1 MIKYLLPSRLLPSQA
16 PGSETEA
23 STTSPFAAA
32 IATAC
37 AEAWQHVR
45 AAAWLSVPIGLLGL
59 LPSIFVLQV
68 YNRVIARGG
77 NATLIAMVA
86 GVMFFLC
93 IEWWLRRKRAKALR
107 EAGAEIDYKVS
118 QALMASMLQRP
129 LISLER
135 RPASQWLQLFR
146 DIPAMRSSISGGLAS
161 ALMDLP
167 MVILALVVIGI
178 VAWPVLPVILV
189 AMLILGVLAWWWA
202 DEVRNGRVEELAQ
215 ARSLDRHTTE
225 VCNARATLKLLGH
238 DHAVRQTWQHSYD
251 TWLTESFSKNGELEN
266 VREASTMLLAFFTIA
281 VITVGAVAINSQWM
295 SIGSL
300 MAVNLLASK
309 ALGPIAQLAGNW
321 RSLARAN
328 EATQRL
334 QAVLQEPVEPAAQNV
349 ALPRPKGHM
358 QLKQVSFQYDNG
370 HTTLEQ
376 ASLTMGP
383 GGLHA
388 IVGRNGAGK
397 STLGKLL
404 AGLYQPTEGHVF
416 IDEYDLAQFSR
427 GDIGEW
433 IGCLGQQVYWFSGP
447 IIESL
452 RMVNEMVSDAQVI
465 AACQIAGAHQFIS
478 RLPQG
483 YQTVLGEGGA
493 GISAG
498 ELRKL
503 ALAQLFLRNPTVL
516 VLDEPT
522 SDLDFESETAL
533 LHTLHKIAQK
543 HTVIVITHSVRVA
556 SMAQRIYHVCGD
568 GSLEVGTA
576 SELLPKLFGV
586 SQPGEHASAAAP
598 AKSAAAASPSASD
611 PVPPQQEAA

>member
-1 MIKYLLPSRLLPSQA
+1 MIKYLLPSRLLPLSK
-16 PGSETEA
+16 PEGESDA
-23 STTSPFAAA
+23 STPSPYAAS
-32 IATAC
+32 IADAC
-37 AEAWQHVR
+37 AGAWQHVR
-45 AAAWLSVPIGLLGL
+45 TAAWLSVPIGLFGL

-77 NATLIAMVA
+77 NSTLIAMVA
-86 GVMFFLC
+86 GVLCFLC

-129 LISLER
+129 LLDLER
-135 RPASQWLQLFR
+135 RPSSQWLQLFR

-161 ALMDLP
+161 ALMDIP
-167 MVILALVVIGI
+167 MVILALIVIGI
-178 VAWPVLPVILV
+178 VAWPVLPVIIV
-189 AMLILGVLAWWWA
+189 AMIILGVLAWWWA
-202 DEVRNGRVEELAQ
+202 DEVRSGRVEELAQ
-215 ARSLDRHTTE
+215 ARSLDRQTTE

-238 DHAVRQTWQHSYD
+238 DQAVRQTWQNDYD
-251 TWLTESFSKNGELEN
+251 TWLSESFSKNGELEN
-266 VREASTMLLAFFTIA
+266 TREASTMLLAFFTIS

-334 QAVLQEPVEPAAQNV
+334 QAALQEPVEPASQNLS
-349 ALPRPKGHM
+349 LPRPKGHM
-358 QLKQVSFQYDNG
+358 QLKQVSFDYGNG
-370 HTTLEQ
+370 LRTLD
-376 ASLTMGP
+376 AVSLSMGP
-383 GGLHA
+383 GGMHA

-404 AGLYQPTEGHVF
+404 AGLYTPTDGHVF

-427 GDIGEW
+427 ADIGEW

-452 RMVNEMVSDAQVI
+452 RMVNDMASDAQIV
-465 AACQIAGAHQFIS
+465 AACQVAGAHQFIS

-483 YQTVLGEGGA
+483 YQTVLGEGGT
-493 GISAG
+493 GVSAG

-516 VLDEPT
+516 ILDEPT

-556 SMAQRIYHVCGD
+556 SIAQRIYHVCGD
-568 GSLEVGTA
+568 GQIEQGTA
-576 SELLPKLFGV
+576 TELLPKLFGV
-586 SQPGEHASAAAP
+586 AQTTERTNTAEHGP
-598 AKSAAAASPSASD
+598 A
-611 PVPPQQEAA
+611 QQEAA

>member
-1 MIKYLLPSRLLPSQA
+1 MLKYLLPSRLQPLSP
-16 PGSETEA
+16 PEGKHHA
-23 STTSPFAAA
+23 STTSPYAAA
-32 IATAC
+32 IADAC
-37 AEAWQHVR
+37 TGAWQHVR

-77 NATLIAMVA
+77 NSTLIAMVA
-86 GVMFFLC
+86 GVLCFLC

-107 EAGAEIDYKVS
+107 EAGAEIDYRVS
-118 QALMASMLQRP
+118 RALMASMLQRP
-129 LISLER
+129 LQDLEQ
-135 RPASQWLQLFR
+135 RPTSQWLQLFR
-146 DIPAMRSSISGGLAS
+146 DVPAMRSSISGGLAS

-167 MVILALVVIGI
+167 MVILALIVIGI
-178 VAWPVLPVILV
+178 VALPVLPVILV
-189 AMLILGVLAWWWA
+189 AMVILGVLAWWWA
-202 DEVRNGRVEELAQ
+202 DEVRSGRVEELAQ
-215 ARSLDRHTTE
+215 ARSLDRQTTE

-238 DHAVRQTWQHSYD
+238 DEAVRQTWQNDYD
-251 TWLTESFSKNGELEN
+251 TWLSESFSKNGELEN
-266 VREASTMLLAFFTIA
+266 TREASTILLSFFTIA

-334 QAVLQEPVEPAAQNV
+334 QAVLQEPVEPASQNLS
-349 ALPRPKGHM
+349 LPRPKGHM
-358 QLKQVSFQYDNG
+358 QLKQASFQYANG
-370 HTTLEQ
+370 HHTLD
-376 ASLTMGP
+376 AVSLSMGP

-404 AGLYQPTEGHVF
+404 AGLYAPTDGHVF

-433 IGCLGQQVYWFSGP
+433 IGCLGQQIYWFSGP
-447 IIESL
+447 IIDSL
-452 RMVNEMVSDAQVI
+452 RMVNGQASDAQVV
-465 AACQIAGAHQFIS
+465 AACQVAGAHQFIS

-483 YQTVLGEGGA
+483 YQTVLGEGGT
-493 GISAG
+493 GVSAG

-516 VLDEPT
+516 ILDEPS
-522 SDLDFESETAL
+522 SDLDFESETTL

-556 SMAQRIYHVCGD
+556 SIAQRIYHVCGD
-568 GSLEVGTA
+568 GQIEQGTA
-576 SELLPKLFGV
+576 TELLPKLFGV
-586 SQPGEHASAAAP
+586 APATEHASAAGHGP
-598 AKSAAAASPSASD
+598 A
-611 PVPPQQEAA
+611 QQEAA